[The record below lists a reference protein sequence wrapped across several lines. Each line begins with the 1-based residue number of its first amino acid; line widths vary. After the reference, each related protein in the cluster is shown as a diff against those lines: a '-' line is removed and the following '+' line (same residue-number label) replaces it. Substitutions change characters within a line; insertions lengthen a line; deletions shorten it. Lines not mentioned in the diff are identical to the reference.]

1 MRLSKLFG
9 RTLRE
14 PPADA
19 ELISHQL
26 ALRAGLIRQ
35 LAAGI
40 YSYLPLGWRVLR
52 NIERIMREEMDAIG
66 GQEIHMPVVN
76 PASIWQATGRY
87 DAPAPGPAL
96 LRFRDRASHD
106 MVLAMTH
113 EEVVTDLLRTEVSS
127 YRQLPFMVYQIQ
139 TKFRDE
145 PRARG
150 GLIRTRE
157 FTMKDAYSCHR
168 DSEGLDEF
176 YPRMHQAY
184 VNIFQRCGTRTIA
197 VAADTGIM
205 GGAMSHE
212 FMAVS
217 AVGEDTLILCSS
229 CDYAANSERATFI
242 KPPGTSQAEDSSAEV
257 ATPGCKTIQ
266 DVADFVGVPAHQTL
280 KVVFSTT
287 DSGEIVLALIRG
299 DLEVNPVKLANAL
312 GGCALHASSEEELQA
327 AGIVA
332 GYASPVGLSGYR
344 VIADDSITLGSNF
357 VAGANKEGYHLTN
370 VNYPRDFAVTTV
382 TDIALARAGDQ
393 CPQCHAALHT
403 TRGIEMG
410 HLFKLGTRYSQAVG
424 ATYLAR
430 DGAARPIVM
439 GSYGIGTG
447 RLMAAIIEENHDERG
462 IIWPASV
469 APFQFHLLSLGTTQA
484 AVVTAAE
491 RLYHNL
497 LEAGHQVLYDDRDER
512 AGVKF
517 NDADLIGI
525 PWRLAVSRKTL
536 AQESVEVKRRDESTP
551 RLVPIN
557 DLDAVLA
564 SLAASSSRERAVP
577 ERHGGLS
584 SCRLRDGKLPTD

>member
-14 PPADA
+14 PPAEA

-52 NIERIMREEMDAIG
+52 NIERIMRQEMDAIG
-66 GQEIHMPVVN
+66 GQEMRMPVVN

-96 LRFRDRASHD
+96 LRFRDRAAHD

-113 EEVVTDLLRTEVSS
+113 EEVVTDLLRTEISS
-127 YRQLPFMVYQIQ
+127 YRQLPFMIYQIQ

-168 DSEGLDEF
+168 DIESLDEF
-176 YPRMHQAY
+176 YPLMHQAY
-184 VNIFQRCGTRTIA
+184 VNMLRRCGLQTIS

-212 FMAVS
+212 FMLVS
-217 AVGEDTLILCSS
+217 DVGEDTLIICSS
-229 CDYAANSERATFI
+229 CGYAANAERATFI
-242 KPPGTSQAEDSSAEV
+242 KPPGTSEREAPLAEV
-257 ATPGCKTIQ
+257 ATPSCKTIQ
-266 DVADFVGVPAHQTL
+266 DVADYVGVPTHQTL
-280 KVVFSTT
+280 KVVLYTT
-287 DSGEIVLALIRG
+287 ESGEIVLALIRG

-312 GGCALHASSEEELQA
+312 GGCELHASSEEELQA

-332 GYASPVGLSGYR
+332 GYASPVRLSGFR
-344 VIADDSITLGSNF
+344 VIADDSITLGDNF
-357 VAGANKEGYHLTN
+357 VAGANKEGYHLKN
-370 VNYPRDFAVTTV
+370 VNYPRDFVVATV
-382 TDIALARAGDQ
+382 TDIALARAGDP
-393 CPQCHAALHT
+393 CPQCHALLQT
-403 TRGIEMG
+403 TRGIEVG
-410 HLFKLGTRYSQAVG
+410 HLFKLGTRYSEAVG
-424 ATYLAR
+424 ATYLGR
-430 DGAARPIVM
+430 DGGARPVVM

-447 RLMAAIIEENHDERG
+447 RLMAAIIEQNHDERG
-462 IIWPASV
+462 VIWPASI
-469 APFQFHLLSLGTTQA
+469 APFRFHLLSLGTTQE

-491 RLYHNL
+491 QLYHHL

-536 AQESVEVKRRDESTP
+536 AQESIEVKKRDESTP
-551 RLVPIN
+551 RLLPLS
-557 DLDAVLA
+557 DLDAALA
-564 SLAASSSRERAVP
+564 GLAA
-577 ERHGGLS
+577 
-584 SCRLRDGKLPTD
+584 